1 MYIYRGKY
9 VLLVTDLL
17 LNNGYNIFGIGQG
30 LLVKDATSVVI
41 LYPTNYFYFCNV
53 LCFDLTNHTF
63 LDFKDICKLIIL
75 PK

>member
-9 VLLVTDLL
+9 VLLVIHLL
-17 LNNGYNIFGIGQG
+17 LNNSYNIGIGQG
-30 LLVKDATSVVI
+30 LLVKDATSVVL

-53 LCFDLTNHTF
+53 LSFDLTNHTF
-63 LDFKDICKLIIL
+63 LDFKDICKLIIP

>member
-9 VLLVTDLL
+9 VLLVIHLL
-17 LNNGYNIFGIGQG
+17 LNNDYNVGIGQG
-30 LLVKDATSVVI
+30 LLVKDATSVVV

-63 LDFKDICKLIIL
+63 LDFKDICKLIIP